1 MVLVHGSEFNKNLS
15 LGCKCAGA
23 VSDQCLGPCWPELCF
38 LFFHRQRLTFFFHF
52 FFSLFSLLLSCR
64 CILVIFGSMFFYF
77 AVAYSEI
84 FGRLPY
90 WVKKVM
96 CIKNKINLH
105 DKADLGRRGSEP
117 TMIFQQNPH
126 MLAERDRLAAEAATI
141 DITTRLAEQQEVMRR
156 EKLRAAAAIAQAQGN
171 NKSKRSRGKK
181 KKRAKKGFGAVKTDY
196 GNTAADGMEIE
207 LAVVAAAKSDEKGRE
222 VAAPA
227 NNQKVWKR
235 HTSIEGNTYYSD
247 DKNHTVWTLPS
258 GDTVE

>member
-1 MVLVHGSEFNKNLS
+1 
-15 LGCKCAGA
+15 
-23 VSDQCLGPCWPELCF
+23 
-38 LFFHRQRLTFFFHF
+38 
-52 FFSLFSLLLSCR
+52 
-64 CILVIFGSMFFYF
+64 MFFYF

-222 VAAPA
+222 AGAPA

-247 DKNHTVWTLPS
+247 DKDHTVWTLPS